1 MIENVLTLKNAS
13 VKVKVTVKTLVSLGV
28 IALVVILPQI
38 FHLAVGGTSGM
49 TYLPMYLPVL
59 IGGCLLGA
67 WWGLGVGVA
76 SPVVSFLITLAFGN
90 PMPALARLPFM
101 AAELAA
107 MAAITGAFSGAIAK
121 NGWMAFPAVL
131 LALVG
136 GRLLF
141 LGLVAVFRT
150 VSALSVAVV
159 WAQIRTG
166 LVGLVL
172 WAVVA
177 PFIVMGLR
185 KLILKDEKND

>member
-28 IALVVILPQI
+28 IALAVILPQI

-136 GRLLF
+136 GRLMF

-177 PFIVMGLR
+177 PFIVMSLR

>member
-28 IALVVILPQI
+28 IALAVILPQI

-159 WAQIRTG
+159 WAQIRAG

>member
-28 IALVVILPQI
+28 IALAVILPQI
-38 FHLAVGGTSGM
+38 FHLAIGGASGM

-141 LGLVAVFRT
+141 LGLVAVFQT
-150 VSALSVAVV
+150 VSALGVAVA

-166 LVGLVL
+166 LAGLVL

-185 KLILKDEKND
+185 KLILKEEEND

>member
-28 IALVVILPQI
+28 IALAVILPQI

-141 LGLVAVFRT
+141 LGSVAVFRT

-159 WAQIRTG
+159 WAQIRAG

>member
-28 IALVVILPQI
+28 IALAVILPQI
-38 FHLAVGGTSGM
+38 FHLAIGGTSGM

-141 LGLVAVFRT
+141 LGLVAVFQT
-150 VSALSVAVV
+150 VSALGVAVV
-159 WAQIRTG
+159 WAQIGTG
-166 LVGLVL
+166 LAGLVL

>member
-28 IALVVILPQI
+28 IALAVILPQI
-38 FHLAVGGTSGM
+38 LHLAVGGTSGM

>member
-13 VKVKVTVKTLVSLGV
+13 VKMKITVKTLVSLGI
-28 IALVVILPQI
+28 IALAVVLPQI
-38 FHLAVGGTSGM
+38 FHLVIGGTSGM

-101 AAELAA
+101 AAELAV
-107 MAAITGAFSGAIAK
+107 MAAVTGAFSGAIAK

-136 GRLLF
+136 GRLFF
-141 LGLVAVFRT
+141 LALVAVFQS

-159 WAQIRTG
+159 WAQIKTG
-166 LVGLVL
+166 LVGLTL

-185 KLILKDEKND
+185 KLIVRDEKND

>member
-28 IALVVILPQI
+28 IALAVILPQI

-76 SPVVSFLITLAFGN
+76 SPVVSFLITLAFGD

>member
-28 IALVVILPQI
+28 IALAVILPQI

-141 LGLVAVFRT
+141 LGSVAVFRT

>member
-13 VKVKVTVKTLVSLGV
+13 VKVKITVKTLVSLGI
-28 IALVVILPQI
+28 IALAVILPQI
-38 FHLAVGGTSGM
+38 FHLAIGGASGM

-101 AAELAA
+101 AAELAV
-107 MAAITGAFSGAIAK
+107 MAVITGAFSGAIAK

-136 GRLLF
+136 GRLFF
-141 LGLVAVFRT
+141 LALVAIFQS
-150 VSALSVAVV
+150 VSTLGVAMI
-159 WAQIRTG
+159 WSQIKTG

-177 PFIVMGLR
+177 PFIVMGLK
-185 KLILKDEKND
+185 KLILKDEQND

>member
-28 IALVVILPQI
+28 IALAVILPQI

-150 VSALSVAVV
+150 VSALSVVVV

>member
-28 IALVVILPQI
+28 IALAVILPQI
-38 FHLAVGGTSGM
+38 FHLAIGGASGM

-107 MAAITGAFSGAIAK
+107 MAAITGAFSGAIVK

-141 LGLVAVFRT
+141 LGLVAVFQT
-150 VSALSVAVV
+150 VSALGVAVV
-159 WAQIRTG
+159 WAQIGTG
-166 LVGLVL
+166 LAGLVL

-185 KLILKDEKND
+185 KLILKDEGND

>member
-28 IALVVILPQI
+28 IALAVILPQI

-141 LGLVAVFRT
+141 LGSVAVFRT

-159 WAQIRTG
+159 WAQIKTG
-166 LVGLVL
+166 LVGL
-172 WAVVA
+172 VA

>member
-28 IALVVILPQI
+28 IALAVILPQI

-177 PFIVMGLR
+177 PFIVMSLR

>member
-28 IALVVILPQI
+28 IALAVILPQI

-101 AAELAA
+101 AVELAA

-177 PFIVMGLR
+177 PFIVMSLR

>member
-28 IALVVILPQI
+28 IALAVILPQI

-141 LGLVAVFRT
+141 LGLVVVFRT

-185 KLILKDEKND
+185 KLILKDEKNG

>member
-28 IALVVILPQI
+28 IALAVILPQI
-38 FHLAVGGTSGM
+38 FHLAIGGTSGM

-67 WWGLGVGVA
+67 WWGLGIGVA

-141 LGLVAVFRT
+141 LGLVAVFQT
-150 VSALSVAVV
+150 VSALGVAVV

>member
-1 MIENVLTLKNAS
+1 
-13 VKVKVTVKTLVSLGV
+13 
-28 IALVVILPQI
+28 
-38 FHLAVGGTSGM
+38 
-49 TYLPMYLPVL
+49 
-59 IGGCLLGA
+59 
-67 WWGLGVGVA
+67 
-76 SPVVSFLITLAFGN
+76 
-90 PMPALARLPFM
+90 
-101 AAELAA
+101 

-141 LGLVAVFRT
+141 LGSVAVFRT

-172 WAVVA
+172 WAVVS

>member
-28 IALVVILPQI
+28 IALAVILPQI

-159 WAQIRTG
+159 WTQIRTG

>member
-13 VKVKVTVKTLVSLGV
+13 VKVKITVKTLVSLGI
-28 IALVVILPQI
+28 IALAVILPQI
-38 FHLAVGGTSGM
+38 FHLAIGGASGM

-101 AAELAA
+101 AAELAV
-107 MAAITGAFSGAIAK
+107 MAVITGAFSGAIAK

-136 GRLLF
+136 DRLFF
-141 LGLVAVFRT
+141 LALVAIFQS
-150 VSALSVAVV
+150 VSTLGVAMI
-159 WAQIRTG
+159 WSQIKTG

-172 WAVVA
+172 WALVA
-177 PFIVMGLR
+177 PFIVMGLK
-185 KLILKDEKND
+185 KLILKDEQND

>member
-28 IALVVILPQI
+28 IALAVILPQI

-141 LGLVAVFRT
+141 LGSVAVFRT

-159 WAQIRTG
+159 WAQIKTG

>member
-28 IALVVILPQI
+28 IALAVILPQI

>member
-13 VKVKVTVKTLVSLGV
+13 VKVKVTVKTLVSLGI
-28 IALVVILPQI
+28 IALAVILPQI

-159 WAQIRTG
+159 WAQIRAG

>member
-13 VKVKVTVKTLVSLGV
+13 VKVKVTVKTLVSLGI
-28 IALVVILPQI
+28 IALAVILPQI

>member
-28 IALVVILPQI
+28 IALAVILPQI

-101 AAELAA
+101 AVELAA

-141 LGLVAVFRT
+141 LGSVAVFRT

>member
-28 IALVVILPQI
+28 IALAVILPQI

-150 VSALSVAVV
+150 VSALSVAFV

>member
-13 VKVKVTVKTLVSLGV
+13 VKMKITVRTLVSLGI
-28 IALVVILPQI
+28 IALAVVLPQV
-38 FHLAVGGTSGM
+38 FHLAIGGASGM

-67 WWGLGVGVA
+67 WWGLGVGIA
-76 SPVVSFLITLAFGN
+76 SPVVSFLITLAFGS

-107 MAAITGAFSGAIAK
+107 MAAVTGAFSGAIAK

-136 GRLLF
+136 GRLFF
-141 LGLVAVFRT
+141 LALVAIFQS
-150 VSALSVAVV
+150 VSSLGVAMIR
-159 WAQIRTG
+159 AQIKTG

-172 WAVVA
+172 WTVVA
-177 PFIVMGLR
+177 PFIVMGLK
-185 KLILKDEKND
+185 KLIVKDEQND

>member
-28 IALVVILPQI
+28 IALAVILPQI
-38 FHLAVGGTSGM
+38 FHLAVGVTSGM

-159 WAQIRTG
+159 WAQIRAG

>member
-28 IALVVILPQI
+28 IALAAILPQI

-141 LGLVAVFRT
+141 LGSVAVFRT

-166 LVGLVL
+166 LAGLVL

>member
-13 VKVKVTVKTLVSLGV
+13 VKVKITVKALVSLGI
-28 IALVVILPQI
+28 IALAVVLPQI
-38 FHLAVGGTSGM
+38 FHLAIGGASGM

-101 AAELAA
+101 AAELAV
-107 MAAITGAFSGAIAK
+107 MAVITGAFSGAIAK

-136 GRLLF
+136 GRLFF
-141 LGLVAVFRT
+141 LALVAIFQS
-150 VSALSVAVV
+150 VSTLGVAMI
-159 WAQIRTG
+159 WSQIKTG

-177 PFIVMGLR
+177 PFIVMGLK
-185 KLILKDEKND
+185 KLILKDEQND

>member
-1 MIENVLTLKNAS
+1 
-13 VKVKVTVKTLVSLGV
+13 
-28 IALVVILPQI
+28 
-38 FHLAVGGTSGM
+38 M

-101 AAELAA
+101 AAELAV
-107 MAAITGAFSGAIAK
+107 MAVITGAFSGAIAK

-136 GRLLF
+136 GRLFF
-141 LGLVAVFRT
+141 LALVAIFQS
-150 VSALSVAVV
+150 VSTLGVAMI
-159 WAQIRTG
+159 WSQIKTG

-177 PFIVMGLR
+177 PFIVMGLK
-185 KLILKDEKND
+185 KLILKDEQND

>member
-13 VKVKVTVKTLVSLGV
+13 VKVKGTVKTLVSLGV
-28 IALVVILPQI
+28 IALAVILPQI

-136 GRLLF
+136 GRLMF

-177 PFIVMGLR
+177 PFIVMSLR

>member
-28 IALVVILPQI
+28 IALAVILPQI

-107 MAAITGAFSGAIAK
+107 MAAITGAFPGAIAK

-159 WAQIRTG
+159 WAQIRAG